1 MKQMSFFAA
10 WTLCCRHPKNL
21 HSLAWFCSSAKER
34 KFGGMA
40 GSLRLR
46 AKFGHFAPP
55 SLSLSPFELLATCP
69 DNPQTQLEKFHFTH
83 LNGQLGP

>member
-1 MKQMSFFAA
+1 
-10 WTLCCRHPKNL
+10 
-21 HSLAWFCSSAKER
+21 
-34 KFGGMA
+34 MA

-55 SLSLSPFELLATCP
+55 SLSLSPFELLATFP

-83 LNGQLGP
+83 LNGQLGPWEANGSPGAIDPSCKLCVFRGKGFDFQFQYLDSQF